1 MNVGEEREKEKEKE
15 EREEEKDRPSFSLNG
30 FFLSLSL
37 SPFISPFIAT
47 CVRNCPFLPFL
58 HTCEGRRRKKA
69 TWTKYYIQRMK

>member
-37 SPFISPFIAT
+37 SLLS
-47 CVRNCPFLPFL
+47 FLL
-58 HTCEGRRRKKA
+58 SLQHVCEIVPSFHFCTPAKEEGERRPRGPN
-69 TWTKYYIQRMK
+69 TIYRE